1 MDALTEIVERLLLME
16 CAFLE
21 LEKVEEADNVRGL
34 INQLQLTL
42 HGGDAQGMPRS
53 SRSIISRALTSS
65 SFLSTC

>member
-21 LEKVEEADNVRGL
+21 LEKVEEASNVRGL

-42 HGGDAQGMPRS
+42 QGGDAQGMPRS
-53 SRSIISRALTSS
+53 SRSIISMALTSS